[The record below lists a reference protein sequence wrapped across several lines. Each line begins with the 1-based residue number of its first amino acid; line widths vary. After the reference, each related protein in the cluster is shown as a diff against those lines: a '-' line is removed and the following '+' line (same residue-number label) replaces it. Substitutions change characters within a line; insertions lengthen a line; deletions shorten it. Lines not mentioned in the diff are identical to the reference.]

1 MRLLTVAALTFSG
14 LAVSA
19 KFVQPNATEV
29 SSLFA
34 ELSELPS
41 CAVRIHPLKLASTLQ
56 LMEYSSDDLHCKRT
70 HHDKMSPYRPRLFVL
85 R

>member
-1 MRLLTVAALTFSG
+1 MRLLTLAALTFSG

-19 KFVQPNATEV
+19 KFVQPNATEL
-29 SSLFA
+29 SSLLA

-41 CAVRIHPLKLASTLQ
+41 CAVCIHPPKLALPVQ
-56 LMEYSSDDLHCKRT
+56 LTKYSPDGLRCKRT
-70 HHDKMSPYRPRLFVL
+70 HHNKMSPYRPRLFVH